1 MAECR
6 CPDKLRFRALK
17 PLESA
22 AGFRRMLSVLKPG
35 PILICFLAV
44 VTGCSTGSR
53 GTSGRAAAGSGRS
66 KVTAC
71 VPEQFERVPAGPRLA
86 PPATTLPDWSP
97 SQARSYADTWIPL
110 ARWSHESGYGAL
122 RQVGAGPAPSFAL
135 STTSGVFLLRI
146 HSLVANWN
154 GLELHLGFEPQM
166 INDQPFV
173 HFLDLKKTVEPL
185 LRGFAPLGESN
196 RIVVIDPG
204 HGGQNTGTISVTDGV
219 CEKEYTLDWA
229 FRLESLLS
237 TNGWR
242 VFLTRTNDSDVS
254 LSNRVALAEE
264 HKADLFISLHFNSAA
279 PSQEQTGLETYCL
292 TPAGMPST
300 LTRGYEDDPALAFA
314 NNAFDTENLRFAVL
328 LHRALLTVIP
338 SDRGVRH
345 ARFLGVLRGQ
355 NRPAILIEGG
365 YLSNPAESRR
375 IADPAYRE
383 RLAEAMAAALT
394 GASDAG
400 RRIAGVPPLASGSR
414 PPAPDAPI
422 SNAIPEKGQI
432 Q

>member
-1 MAECR
+1 MA
-6 CPDKLRFRALK
+6 
-17 PLESA
+17 
-22 AGFRRMLSVLKPG
+22 
-35 PILICFLAV
+35 
-44 VTGCSTGSR
+44 
-53 GTSGRAAAGSGRS
+53 
-66 KVTAC
+66 
-71 VPEQFERVPAGPRLA
+71 PRLA

-97 SQARSYADTWIPL
+97 SQARSFADTWISL
-110 ARWSHESGYGAL
+110 GRWSRESGYGAL
-122 RQVGAGPAPSFAL
+122 RQVGFGPAPAFEL
-135 STTSGVFLLRI
+135 STTSGVLVVRV
-146 HSLVANWN
+146 HSLLASWN
-154 GLELHLGFEPQM
+154 GLELHLGFEPEM
-166 INDQPFV
+166 INDHPFV

-185 LRGFAPLGESN
+185 LQGYAPPSETN
-196 RIVVIDPG
+196 RTVVIDPG

-219 CEKEYTLDWA
+219 YEKEYTLDWA
-229 FRLESLLS
+229 FRLESLLA

-242 VFLTRTNDSDVS
+242 VFLTRTNDCDVS

-314 NNAFDTENLRFAVL
+314 NNAYDAENLRLAVL
-328 LHRALLTVIP
+328 LHRALLTVIR

-383 RLAEAMAAALT
+383 KLAEAVAGALT
-394 GASDAG
+394 GVTETGS
-400 RRIAGVPPLASGSR
+400 RIAGISPQIPESQPTAPAS
-414 PPAPDAPI
+414 PI
-422 SNAIPEKGQI
+422 SNSVPDKGQV